1 MPKRSRERSIDFK
14 VVDGLVF
21 IEYEMKKYVWHPPKN
36 LLLDAFLNED
46 TYEYSIVH
54 NPQGVHCLTVE
65 DLRKNVDILCQAVEK
80 I

>member
-21 IEYEMKKYVWHPPKN
+21 IEYEMKKYVWYPPKS
-36 LLLDAFLNED
+36 LLLDSFLNED

-54 NPQGVHCLTVE
+54 NPYGGHSLNVE
-65 DLRKNVDILCQAVEK
+65 DLRKNQEVLCQIVEK